1 MERPVAIHLVA
12 RRGLHCAV
20 VKPRLENMI
29 YTQSLLHCREDLVHS
44 SGIYQ
49 GVTFAQFKTL
59 LAVWCVPTEKYNLH
73 LQPNTRVFKNRNDGI
88 ANHSQLQKDL
98 IGKLFKIQQKINEEL
113 TIFRLDNRLSL
124 RREISLC
131 VLPTHLHFIKL
142 TGKKYTE

>member
-113 TIFRLDNRLSL
+113 TIFRLDNLVSL
-124 RREISLC
+124 LREIFLSS
-131 VLPTHLHFIKL
+131 PPDTFTFYKNDW
-142 TGKKYTE
+142 KKIA